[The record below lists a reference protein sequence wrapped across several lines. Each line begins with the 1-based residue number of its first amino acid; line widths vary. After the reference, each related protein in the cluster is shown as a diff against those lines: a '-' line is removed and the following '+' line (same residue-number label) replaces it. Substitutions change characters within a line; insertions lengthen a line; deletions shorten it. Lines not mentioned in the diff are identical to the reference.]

1 MSKQF
6 KYQQPKMGQGIVPAI
21 FLTKESVRLANELDK
36 EIPKRIERGMQLFL
50 LASAKILR
58 EAVAAKAPTIPS
70 VGYYAEDL
78 EVVLVEG
85 VPSEEAVAL
94 LYKNKPRKLNIELDG
109 RKTALLFIPRERS
122 PKWVRVLGRYQP
134 WPSYM
139 VPTMPTSADAQVIA
153 RQITAREDQDL
164 RDKIMNNRRRIEF
177 ELSDAGLRQSK
188 IKTTTTPSDSVDVV
202 DDIGYAVLRAEFGY
216 GGPATPHWRP
226 AMSLLAG
233 QYRELKEA
241 YVKFVLTGN
250 ENVFDLPSYKTVAS
264 GEVARYDDAVQDKL
278 APYAKGD

>member
-1 MSKQF
+1 
-6 KYQQPKMGQGIVPAI
+6 
-21 FLTKESVRLANELDK
+21 
-36 EIPKRIERGMQLFL
+36 
-50 LASAKILR
+50 
-58 EAVAAKAPTIPS
+58 
-70 VGYYAEDL
+70 
-78 EVVLVEG
+78 VLVEG

-94 LYKNKPRKLNIELDG
+94 LYKNKPRKLNSEVDG
-109 RKTALLFIPRERS
+109 RKTALVFIPRERS